1 MQSQNEEAGTG
12 NGKYFQIIY
21 FWLVREVWD
30 GRWVVGGGW
39 CVVVFAG
46 CLELVVARAK
56 LAIKRAL
63 DKQQE

>member
-1 MQSQNEEAGTG
+1 M
-12 NGKYFQIIY
+12 
-21 FWLVREVWD
+21 
-30 GRWVVGGGW
+30 GGGW
-39 CVVVFAG
+39 WVVVFAE